1 MAITLHV
8 NGTILLNTASLD
20 SDGSVNDNPEL
31 YGYSGDDIS
40 IAEIIDQKPAIGVT
54 GFDYTF
60 DDINTITG
68 SWNFYSSSLSDGL
81 QDEMISAANISQSHF
96 GEVYVFRVTTTE
108 PTLYEDEDYDVG
120 HYKKYRNFEDGVLL
134 ESYLVPVTQSNAG
147 YSIPEW
153 DDME

>member
-8 NGTILLNTASLD
+8 NGTILLNTASLN

-40 IAEIIDQKPAIGVT
+40 IAEIIDQKPAVGVP

-68 SWNFYSSSLSDGL
+68 SWNFYSASLVDGL
-81 QDEMISAANISQSHF
+81 QDEMISESNISQSHF

-108 PTLYEDEDYDVG
+108 PTLYEDEDYDTG
-120 HYKKYRNFEDGVLL
+120 HYKKYRNYEDGVLM
-134 ESYLVPVTQSNAG
+134 ESLLIPVTQSNAG
-147 YSIPEW
+147 YTIPPWE
-153 DDME
+153 

>member
-8 NGTILLNTASLD
+8 NGTILLNTASLN

-40 IAEIIDQKPAIGVT
+40 IGEIIDQKPAVGVP

-68 SWNFYSSSLSDGL
+68 SWNFYSASLVDGL
-81 QDEMISAANISQSHF
+81 QD
-96 GEVYVFRVTTTE
+96 VFRVTTTE
-108 PTLYEDEDYDVG
+108 PTLYEDEDYDTG
-120 HYKKYRNFEDGVLL
+120 HYKKYRNYEDGVLM
-134 ESYLVPVTQSNAG
+134 ESLLIPVTQSNAG
-147 YSIPEW
+147 YTIPPWE
-153 DDME
+153 